1 MDSYMHQDDVFWLD
15 ISMKNFMFMHE
26 ANSIK
31 QITNNK
37 RSALLR
43 QGLTS

>member
-1 MDSYMHQDDVFWLD
+1 
-15 ISMKNFMFMHE
+15 MFMHE

-43 QGLTS
+43 QGLTSWDDII